1 MSQKE
6 SMERPKEA
14 NLGSIE
20 VYLTPDM
27 VCKWVE
33 SMGDDNPWHAQDSP
47 FGGPIIP
54 AALLFGLA
62 IKLRYNAGILSW
74 PEGDDAVQIQY
85 DMETYRPIR
94 VGERLRVTG
103 RLVDSYVKR
112 KREYFEWDIRFTDES
127 GEEVARYHH
136 TDLETYRKVGDR

>member
-1 MSQKE
+1 MNDKIRG
-6 SMERPKEA
+6 ERPKEA
-14 NLGSIE
+14 DLGSIDVELTSE
-20 VYLTPDM
+20 V
-27 VCKWVE
+27 VRKWVE

-47 FGGPIIP
+47 FDGPIIP
-54 AALLFGLA
+54 PALLFGLA
-62 IKLRYNAGILSW
+62 IKLRYDSGILSW

-112 KREYFEWDIRFTDES
+112 EREYFEWDIRFNDES
-127 GEEVARYHH
+127 GKEVARYHH
-136 TDLETYRKVGDR
+136 TDLETYRKVGGR